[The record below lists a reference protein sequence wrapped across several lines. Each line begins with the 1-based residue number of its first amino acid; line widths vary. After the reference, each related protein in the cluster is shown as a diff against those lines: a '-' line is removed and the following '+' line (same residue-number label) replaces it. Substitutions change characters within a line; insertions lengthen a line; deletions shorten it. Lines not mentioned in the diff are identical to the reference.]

1 MSEAAPEKSRGL
13 KFAEQQLLRHGWEQG
28 KGLGRAEN
36 GISEAIR
43 VKVKCDK
50 GGVGHKESEQ
60 FTFHWWD
67 HVFNKAS
74 ASLAVESDQN
84 GVMVKKMEEEEVGMI
99 SNKKPRKAMMN
110 KSMLYGCFVK
120 SATLLSGQE
129 QPEQSSSASEDS
141 SSEDEE
147 KLDLS
152 STKKLSDAEL
162 MKACGGRTAHKGA
175 RHGLTM
181 SAKLARLEQQEQ
193 EFMAKYGK
201 KKQIDKTTAL
211 SEAAPTELSSA
222 LDQERVDKPERKKAK
237 KKKQRS
243 DEPKDNG
250 VQESTEASQEHN
262 EELSKKRKKQ
272 SKVKADLKSEDITDS
287 FVNTD
292 TKKKKK
298 KTKLVLEEESTEMVQ
313 EGEVAETAEHQPTDE
328 SVSKKKRKKKKCSE
342 KSSALEEGQ
351 SKNTVLASE
360 ESAETTESH
369 EREQQEE
376 GTAALNPT
384 PDGYKK
390 EKRKSSKAKKDKSPA
405 TETDSCYS
413 LDASTAEIVETADVE
428 KEPSQSKKRKSR
440 EEELEAE
447 TENRSTDKPAEKKKK
462 KKKKPAE

>member
-1 MSEAAPEKSRGL
+1 MSQTAEEKSRGL

-43 VKVKCDK
+43 VKVKCDR
-50 GGVGHKESEQ
+50 GGVGHKEGEQ

-84 GVMVKKMEEEEVGMI
+84 EVVVKKMEEEEDGMI

-129 QPEQSSSASEDS
+129 QPEQTSSDSEDS
-141 SSEDEE
+141 SSDDEE

-152 STKKLSDAEL
+152 STKNLSDAEL

-201 KKQIDKTTAL
+201 NKQRDKTISL
-211 SEAAPTELSSA
+211 SEAAPAELSSA
-222 LDQERVDKPERKKAK
+222 LDQGRTEKTEQKKAK
-237 KKKQRS
+237 KKKQHS
-243 DEPKDNG
+243 DEPKENG
-250 VQESTEASQEHN
+250 VQDNTAASWAHN
-262 EELSKKRKKQ
+262 EEISKKRKKR
-272 SKVKADLKSEDITDS
+272 SKDKADLESEDITDI
-287 FVNTD
+287 FVDTD

-298 KTKLVLEEESTEMVQ
+298 KSKLFLEEESTEIVQ
-313 EGEVAETAEHQPTDE
+313 EGEVAETAEHQQTDE
-328 SVSKKKRKKKKCSE
+328 SISKKKKRKKKKHSV
-342 KSSALEEGQ
+342 KSSALEEGR
-351 SKNTVLASE
+351 SKNIVLANE
-360 ESAETTESH
+360 ESEETTESH
-369 EREQQEE
+369 EHEQQEE
-376 GTAALNPT
+376 GTAALHST
-384 PDGYKK
+384 PDVY
-390 EKRKSSKAKKDKSPA
+390 
-405 TETDSCYS
+405 
-413 LDASTAEIVETADVE
+413 
-428 KEPSQSKKRKSR
+428 
-440 EEELEAE
+440 
-447 TENRSTDKPAEKKKK
+447 KKKK
-462 KKKKPAE
+462 KKSSKASKVK

>member
-1 MSEAAPEKSRGL
+1 MSQTAEEKSRGL

-43 VKVKCDK
+43 VKVKCDR
-50 GGVGHKESEQ
+50 GGVGHKEGEQ

-84 GVMVKKMEEEEVGMI
+84 EVVVKKMEEEEDGMI

-129 QPEQSSSASEDS
+129 QPEQTSSDSEDS

-152 STKKLSDAEL
+152 STKNLSDAEL

-193 EFMAKYGK
+193 EFMAEYGK
-201 KKQIDKTTAL
+201 NKQMDQTISL

-222 LDQERVDKPERKKAK
+222 LDQGRAEKTEQKKAK

-243 DEPKDNG
+243 DEPKENG
-250 VQESTEASQEHN
+250 VQDNTAASWVHN
-262 EELSKKRKKQ
+262 EEISKKRKKR
-272 SKVKADLKSEDITDS
+272 SKDKADLESEDITDI
-287 FVNTD
+287 FVDTD

-298 KTKLVLEEESTEMVQ
+298 KSKLFLEEESTEIVQ
-313 EGEVAETAEHQPTDE
+313 EGEVAETAEHQQTDE
-328 SVSKKKRKKKKCSE
+328 SISKKKRRKKKKHSE

-351 SKNTVLASE
+351 SKNIVLANE
-360 ESAETTESH
+360 ESEETTESH
-369 EREQQEE
+369 EHEQQEE
-376 GTAALNPT
+376 GTAALHPT
-384 PDGYKK
+384 PDVY
-390 EKRKSSKAKKDKSPA
+390 
-405 TETDSCYS
+405 
-413 LDASTAEIVETADVE
+413 
-428 KEPSQSKKRKSR
+428 
-440 EEELEAE
+440 
-447 TENRSTDKPAEKKKK
+447 KKKK
-462 KKKKPAE
+462 KKSSKANKVK